1 MMPFSLS
8 AKPHEALPIH
18 GSLILTES
26 KSFNANL
33 NSTSRPFNSLERSIP
48 ISNQSQ
54 TIEFEAQLKADGIN
68 LH

>member
-1 MMPFSLS
+1 MKPFSFN
-8 AKPHEALPIH
+8 AKPEEALPIH
-18 GSLILTES
+18 GSLTMTEF

-33 NSTSRPFNSLERSIP
+33 NSTGHSFNPLERSVP
-48 ISNQSQ
+48 TSNQSQ

>member
-1 MMPFSLS
+1 
-8 AKPHEALPIH
+8 
-18 GSLILTES
+18 
-26 KSFNANL
+26 
-33 NSTSRPFNSLERSIP
+33 LERSIP

>member
-8 AKPHEALPIH
+8 AKPDEALPIY
-18 GSLILTES
+18 GSLTMTEP
-26 KSFNANL
+26 KPFNAHL
-33 NSTSRPFNSLERSIP
+33 NFTSRPFNPLERSIP
-48 ISNQSQ
+48 TSNQSP

>member
-8 AKPHEALPIH
+8 GKPGEALPIH
-18 GSLILTES
+18 GSVTMTEP

-33 NSTSRPFNSLERSIP
+33 NSTSRPFNPLEGSIP
-48 ISNQSQ
+48 SSNQSQ
-54 TIEFEAQLKADGIN
+54 TIEFEAQLKAGGIN